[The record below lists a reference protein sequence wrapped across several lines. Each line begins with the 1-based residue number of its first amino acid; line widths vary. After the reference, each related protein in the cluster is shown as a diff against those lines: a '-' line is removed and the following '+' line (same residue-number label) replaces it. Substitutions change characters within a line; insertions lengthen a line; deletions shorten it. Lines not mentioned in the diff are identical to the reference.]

1 MRHMLGLTK
10 HLQEYFTGFT
20 IQVQRRN
27 FRYSID
33 NSVNCSL
40 YSQMCIG
47 LKCILDIENYGYSV
61 NERHIDTYSIETLSH
76 ACSVRKNHQHTTTY
90 TYLLCICRWR
100 WVMMNICRNY
110 NFLHSRNP
118 ILNSIRPIFLLL
130 ATFQFSS
137 GQSQLAKPPH
147 INIHISY
154 VLLAKIHNITCEN
167 AGNIPCSIVW
177 RALLL
182 APNSQAIGWF
192 RAMSNQYAV

>member
-1 MRHMLGLTK
+1 MHDFLFITCCLAIYHIIGKLLSTCTSSNNWRGLVWFPSVIMRHMLGLTK

-61 NERHIDTYSIETLSH
+61 NERRIDTYSIETLSH

-90 TYLLCICRWR
+90 TYLLCICR
-100 WVMMNICRNY
+100 
-110 NFLHSRNP
+110 
-118 ILNSIRPIFLLL
+118 
-130 ATFQFSS
+130 
-137 GQSQLAKPPH
+137 
-147 INIHISY
+147 
-154 VLLAKIHNITCEN
+154 
-167 AGNIPCSIVW
+167 
-177 RALLL
+177 
-182 APNSQAIGWF
+182 
-192 RAMSNQYAV
+192 